1 MKTHRKQC
9 AISVALFIA
18 LLFLGTTI
26 FTACHSNSEQEANK
40 KDTTAAKDSASV
52 KTPLDDKNPDQSTQ
66 TQMVAMMPLSQFP
79 TTDPHLSVALSKDL
93 TRADIKYDGK
103 VIQTIVDEEDG
114 LVSMCDDILVHYFDA
129 NFDGRTDIFIG
140 MGESRTYSTLLIF
153 KVETQQFLR
162 IGKLGDPSLQGF
174 MLETKS
180 KSIIEGG
187 SNSYCEFAISRSQ
200 WEGNMLVMK
209 EYLTIITDP
218 SQYGIGGFEHRYTLR
233 DTEEKVLCSTE
244 NCESLPKMWQ
254 SIVKEY
260 GY

>member
-1 MKTHRKQC
+1 MRPHRKQC

-18 LLFLGTTI
+18 LLFLGTAC
-26 FTACHSNSEQEANK
+26 FTACHSTSKLEANTQ
-40 KDTTAAKDSASV
+40 DTTAAKDSTSV

-66 TQMVAMMPLSQFP
+66 TQIVAMMPLSQFP

-114 LVSMCDDILVHYFDA
+114 LVSVCDDFLVHYFDA
-129 NFDGRTDIFIG
+129 NFDGHTDIFLG
-140 MGESRTYSTLLIF
+140 MGESRTYSTLLICN
-153 KVETQQFLR
+153 VETQQFLR

-200 WEGNMLVMK
+200 WEGNTLVMK